1 LLSGATIECT
11 GSGCEYRLTAVG
23 ACLWIMSY
31 IQSGRISIFNAN
43 VNFMGALFSKS
54 KDFLRPF
61 IPAALFKVLKKLY
74 MKNQLKSWEKNGRPA
89 PPPHI
94 VKQMTIQEYQQ
105 KYHCGVLVE
114 SGTFRGDMVEAQ
126 KKFFKK
132 IISIELATELFE
144 KAKRKFSKDPH
155 VQILQGDSGQVL
167 STVMKDMTEP
177 AVFWLDGHYSALE
190 TAKGSTECPIYK
202 ELDCI
207 LDAKPMNHVIL
218 IDDARDFTG
227 RGDYPAVDALTS
239 YIKNKNDRYQLSVEN
254 DIIRCVI

>member
-1 LLSGATIECT
+1 
-11 GSGCEYRLTAVG
+11 
-23 ACLWIMSY
+23 
-31 IQSGRISIFNAN
+31 
-43 VNFMGALFSKS
+43 
-54 KDFLRPF
+54 
-61 IPAALFKVLKKLY
+61 

-190 TAKGSTECPIYK
+190 TAKGSTECHIYK